1 MSPEL
6 TKMVKERA
14 KELKKFV
21 AGPGY
26 NVEFKKLAKHVIA
39 SEIRA
44 RIDEHKTFHD
54 CIGENVMYPNCTR
67 IESLLAQLA
76 EIGEI

>member
-44 RIDEHKTFHD
+44 RIEERERCMSLMVSADGGQGRLDEL
-54 CIGENVMYPNCTR
+54 N
-67 IESLLAQLA
+67 AQLA